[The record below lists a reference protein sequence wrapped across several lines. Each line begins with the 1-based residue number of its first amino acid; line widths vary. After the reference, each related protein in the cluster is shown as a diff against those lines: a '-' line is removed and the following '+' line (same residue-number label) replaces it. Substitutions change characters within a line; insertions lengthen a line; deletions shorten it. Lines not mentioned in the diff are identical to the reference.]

1 MTIINNE
8 PKVHIEDHLLISDI
22 DELMS
27 ECNIYIR
34 LYERLLAIKML
45 KKGLSIDETTDFVN
59 VSPRTVYNWLKTY
72 NKKGL
77 AGLIPN
83 FGGGRPS
90 YLSDKDLTEL
100 NLIMSDK
107 NANYTIDDVRKLI
120 KDKYGIEYSYKQVW
134 FITKKKLGLNYGK
147 PSPFVPERSLTRK
160 EDLKKT

>member
-45 KKGLSIDETTDFVN
+45 KKGLSIDETVDFVN

-90 YLSDKDLTEL
+90 YLSDKDLTD
-100 NLIMSDK
+100 I
-107 NANYTIDDVRKLI
+107 KL
-120 KDKYGIEYSYKQVW
+120 
-134 FITKKKLGLNYGK
+134 
-147 PSPFVPERSLTRK
+147 
-160 EDLKKT
+160 